1 MEDLGSHM
9 VDVVCG
15 WKATQAMSRL
25 GDHAHCCYK
34 AVGKGL
40 VVIYRHYTML
50 DLPDVVGHC
59 APFLIEENMRSQ

>member
-40 VVIYRHYTML
+40 MVI
-50 DLPDVVGHC
+50 
-59 APFLIEENMRSQ
+59 